1 MVAIAMVLRQVVEAV
16 LLLLAQTG
24 LVIMVELAVLD
35 RHQLLQ
41 AHLSLTLVVE
51 VVVEIVAPVV
61 LAVREVRVAEVR
73 VAEVAQL
80 TALLAQLTQAA
91 EVVVVENLVLVAAL
105 AAAV

>member
-1 MVAIAMVLRQVVEAV
+1 MVAIVTVLRLVGEAV

-51 VVVEIVAPVV
+51 VVLEIVAPVV
-61 LAVREVRVAEVR
+61 RAVRVELVAVEQE
-73 VAEVAQL
+73 A
-80 TALLAQLTQAA
+80 ALRRQMVLLVQLTQA
-91 EVVVVENLVLVAAL
+91 VVVVGVENLVLLAEL